1 MNALS
6 VRGLTK
12 TYKNGIQ
19 ALKGIDLDVEQGDFF
34 ALLGPN
40 GAGKTTLIG
49 IVTSLVNKSSGQASV
64 FGHDI
69 DRELEAAKTC
79 IGIVPQEMNFNQF
92 ETPYTI
98 VVNQA
103 GFYGIPRPLARER
116 AEKYLKQLQLWDRKD
131 KMSRGLSGG
140 MKRRLMIA
148 RALVHEPRLL
158 ILDEPTA
165 GVDIEIRRSMWD
177 FLREIN
183 EQGTTIILTT
193 HYLEEAETLCRN
205 IAIING
211 GLIVERDRMSSLL
224 RRLNTETFVLN
235 LRNSLDTAPRLEGYG
250 IVLVDDHTLEVETA
264 KEQNLNDVFG
274 RLSSLGIEVLSM
286 RNKVNRLE
294 EIFMRLVE
302 KRENGARASGA
313 HP

>member
-1 MNALS
+1 
-6 VRGLTK
+6 
-12 TYKNGIQ
+12 
-19 ALKGIDLDVEQGDFF
+19 
-34 ALLGPN
+34 
-40 GAGKTTLIG
+40 
-49 IVTSLVNKSSGQASV
+49 
-64 FGHDI
+64 
-69 DRELEAAKTC
+69 
-79 IGIVPQEMNFNQF
+79 
-92 ETPYTI
+92 
-98 VVNQA
+98 
-103 GFYGIPRPLARER
+103 
-116 AEKYLKQLQLWDRKD
+116 
-131 KMSRGLSGG
+131 
-140 MKRRLMIA
+140 
-148 RALVHEPRLL
+148 VHEPRLL

-183 EQGTTIILTT
+183 ERGTTIILTT

-211 GLIVERDRMSSLL
+211 GHIVERDRMSNLL

-235 LRNSLDTAPRLEGYG
+235 LRNSLDVAPPLEGYG
-250 IVLVDDHTLEVETA
+250 VVLLDDHTLEVETA

-302 KRENGARASGA
+302 KRENGASANGA
-313 HP
+313 HS